1 MNKTKIIATLGPQS
15 INPSAISSLIL
26 SGVNVFRLN
35 MSHVHNID
43 DLKSMV
49 QTIRSASEDL
59 KKQIGILMDI
69 AGPKVRVN
77 ISLDEIKVKKGE
89 ILTIGYKNSDIEINL
104 NPSFKKIDLKSKVK
118 IDDGKIS
125 FSVFRK
131 NSNKQLQ
138 IKCLNGGTIK
148 NGKGVNF
155 PNVELSFPTL
165 TDKDIE
171 DIKNGIMLDVDWFAL
186 SFVRSDKDFLEIRK
200 ILDAAES
207 NKPVIAKIEKP
218 EAIDNLDSIIKAFDG
233 ILVARGDL
241 GVEMGYEMVPIA
253 QKKIIRLC
261 HKYGKPVILAT
272 QMLESM
278 IYNDSPTRAEVN
290 DVAVAVEQS
299 CDAVMLSGETAVGK
313 YPIETIKMMKSIISE
328 IEKDIFDH
336 SDYKAIKSSLDKE
349 TEIQS
354 SICYSAARM
363 ASRLGIKTIIA
374 MTESGSSAL
383 TIASCRPKANI
394 LAMSPNK
401 KVSKKLSL
409 IWGLETI
416 SVEDFQNTDEMTD
429 KVEEYLVRH
438 KILKRNDKYV
448 IIAGVPVGVSGTTNM
463 IRIETINY
471 ES

>member
-1 MNKTKIIATLGPQS
+1 MNRTKIIATLGPQS
-15 INPSAISSLIL
+15 ANSSAIRSLIL
-26 SGVNVFRLN
+26 SGVNVFRVN
-35 MSHVHNID
+35 MSHIHHLD
-43 DLKSMV
+43 DLSDIIQIV
-49 QTIRSASEDL
+49 RSTSDDL
-59 KKQIGILMDI
+59 NKQIGVMMDI
-69 AGPKVRVN
+69 AGPKIRVD
-77 ISLDEIKVKKGE
+77 SKSDEIKVKKGD
-89 ILTIGYKNSDIEINL
+89 ILTIGYKESDITINL

-125 FSVFRK
+125 FSVFKK

-138 IKCLNGGTIK
+138 IKCLNGGVIK
-148 NGKGVNF
+148 NGKGINF
-155 PNVELSFPTL
+155 PNVELSLPTL

-171 DIKNGIMLDVDWFAL
+171 DIKDGIKLDVDWFAL
-186 SFVRSDKDFLEIRK
+186 SFVRSDKDALIVKEILNERN
-200 ILDAAES
+200 S
-207 NKPVIAKIEKP
+207 NKPIIAKIEKP
-218 EAIDNLDSIIKAFDG
+218 EAIENLESIIKTFDG

-253 QKKIIRLC
+253 QKNIVRLC
-261 HKYGKPVILAT
+261 HKYGKPIILAT

-299 CDAVMLSGETAVGK
+299 CDAVMLSAETAIGK
-313 YPIETIKMMKSIISE
+313 HPVETIKIMRSIISE
-328 IEKDIFDH
+328 VENDIFEH
-336 SDYKAIKSSLDKE
+336 SSYKAIKSSLEKE

-363 ASRLGIKTIIA
+363 ANRLGINTIIA

-394 LAMSPNK
+394 IAMSPDKN
-401 KVSKKLSL
+401 VSKKLSL

-416 SVEDFQNTDEMTD
+416 SVGQFKNTDDMIKT
-429 KVEEYLVRH
+429 VEKSLIDN
-438 KILKRNDKYV
+438 KILKENDKYI

-463 IRIETINY
+463 IRIETINRG
-471 ES
+471 

>member
-1 MNKTKIIATLGPQS
+1 MNRTKIIATLGPQS
-15 INPSAISSLIL
+15 ANSPAIRSLIL
-26 SGVNVFRLN
+26 SGVNVFRVN
-35 MSHVHNID
+35 MSHIHHLD
-43 DLKSMV
+43 DLSDIIQIV
-49 QTIRSASEDL
+49 RSTSDDL
-59 KKQIGILMDI
+59 NKQIGVMMDI
-69 AGPKVRVN
+69 AGPKIRVD
-77 ISLDEIKVKKGE
+77 SKSDEIKVKKGD
-89 ILTIGYKNSDIEINL
+89 ILTIGYKESDITINL

-125 FSVFRK
+125 FSVFKK

-138 IKCLNGGTIK
+138 IKCLNGGVIK
-148 NGKGVNF
+148 NGKGINF
-155 PNVELSFPTL
+155 PNVELSLPTL

-171 DIKNGIMLDVDWFAL
+171 DIKDGIKLDVDWFAL
-186 SFVRSDKDFLEIRK
+186 SFVRSDKDALIVKEILNERN
-200 ILDAAES
+200 L
-207 NKPVIAKIEKP
+207 NKPIIAKIEKP
-218 EAIDNLDSIIKAFDG
+218 EAIENLESIIKTFDG

-253 QKKIIRLC
+253 QKNIVRLC
-261 HKYGKPVILAT
+261 HKYGKPIILAT

-299 CDAVMLSGETAVGK
+299 CDAVMLSAETAIGK
-313 YPIETIKMMKSIISE
+313 HPVETIKIMRSIISE
-328 IEKDIFDH
+328 VENDIFEH
-336 SDYKAIKSSLDKE
+336 SSYKAIKSSLEKE

-363 ASRLGIKTIIA
+363 ANRLGINTIIA

-394 LAMSPNK
+394 IAMSPDKN
-401 KVSKKLSL
+401 VSKKLSL

-416 SVEDFQNTDEMTD
+416 SVGQFKNTDDMIKT
-429 KVEEYLVRH
+429 VEKSLIDN
-438 KILKRNDKYV
+438 KILKENDKYI

-463 IRIETINY
+463 IRIETINRG
-471 ES
+471 

>member
-1 MNKTKIIATLGPQS
+1 MNRTKIIATLGPQS
-15 INPSAISSLIL
+15 ANSPAIRSLIL
-26 SGVNVFRLN
+26 SGVNVFRVN
-35 MSHVHNID
+35 MSHIHHSD
-43 DLKSMV
+43 DLSDIV
-49 QTIRSASEDL
+49 QIVRSTSDDL
-59 KKQIGILMDI
+59 NKQIGVMMDI
-69 AGPKVRVN
+69 AGPKIRVD
-77 ISLDEIKVKKGE
+77 SKSDEIKVKKGD
-89 ILTIGYKNSDIEINL
+89 ILTIGYKESDITINL

-125 FSVFRK
+125 FSVFKK

-138 IKCLNGGTIK
+138 IKCLNGGVIK
-148 NGKGVNF
+148 NGKGINF
-155 PNVELSFPTL
+155 PNVELSLPTL

-171 DIKNGIMLDVDWFAL
+171 DIKDGIKLDVDWFAL
-186 SFVRSDKDFLEIRK
+186 SFVRSDKDALIVKEILNERN
-200 ILDAAES
+200 L
-207 NKPVIAKIEKP
+207 NKPIIAKIEKP
-218 EAIDNLDSIIKAFDG
+218 EAIENLESIIKTFDG

-253 QKKIIRLC
+253 QKNIVRLC
-261 HKYGKPVILAT
+261 HKYGKPIILAT

-299 CDAVMLSGETAVGK
+299 CDAVMLSAETAIGK
-313 YPIETIKMMKSIISE
+313 HPVETIKIMRSIISE
-328 IEKDIFDH
+328 VENDIFEH
-336 SDYKAIKSSLDKE
+336 SSYKAIKSSLEKE

-363 ASRLGIKTIIA
+363 ANRLGINTIIA

-394 LAMSPNK
+394 IAMSPDKN
-401 KVSKKLSL
+401 VSKKLSL

-416 SVEDFQNTDEMTD
+416 SVGQFKNTDDMIKT
-429 KVEEYLVRH
+429 VEKSLIDN
-438 KILKRNDKYV
+438 KILKENDKYI

-463 IRIETINY
+463 IRIETINRG
-471 ES
+471 